1 MSSASPAAFRP
12 NLRDPL
18 AERMIGPGKAWEL
31 EPAMVRGRAQQVFK
45 GMPRNLAGIFRRQ
58 VMPLLQEYF
67 FEDWQR
73 IQWVLNDHRKPKP
86 EHRFVRAQPWN
97 VKELFGDDV
106 TVSGTRQAW
115 SVNEDAFAL
124 PESYL
129 GLIDHV
135 LPT

>member
-1 MSSASPAAFRP
+1 LDGVKVSGIDVSKLLTVLNQRIEALLDREHCLGHAYFMPLESDASLTR
-12 NLRDPL
+12 L
-18 AERMIGPGKAWEL
+18 AS
-31 EPAMVRGRAQQVFK
+31 
-45 GMPRNLAGIFRRQ
+45 IFREQ
-58 VMPLLQEYF
+58 VLPLLQEYF

-73 IQWVLNDHRKPKP
+73 IQWVLNDHRKPNP

-115 SVNEDAFAL
+115 SVNEGAFAL

-129 GLIDHV
+129 GLIDHA